1 MEDIYRFCIPRN
13 LEARFR
19 EIVQQMRS
27 QEGGDAIL
35 EVRVPEYGGAV
46 VVHIP
51 PSLLAQFGAILGDV
65 GQ

>member
-1 MEDIYRFCIPRN
+1 MADTYRFYVPRN
-13 LEARFR
+13 LESQFR
-19 EIVQQMRS
+19 EIVQQMRF

-35 EVRVPEYGGAV
+35 EVEVPEFSGTV

-51 PSLLAQFGAILGDV
+51 PSLLAQFGAILTEV